1 VSKNKILEG
10 VELSSNYTNLECSN
24 IINVVQKPF
33 VSSVQRLNNKIITTL
48 IFKRREWNIKNVKNS
63 KTGTEGMAQLNPK
76 P

>member
-1 VSKNKILEG
+1 
-10 VELSSNYTNLECSN
+10 
-24 IINVVQKPF
+24 VVQKPF

-48 IFKRREWNIKNVKNS
+48 IFKRREGNIKNVKNS